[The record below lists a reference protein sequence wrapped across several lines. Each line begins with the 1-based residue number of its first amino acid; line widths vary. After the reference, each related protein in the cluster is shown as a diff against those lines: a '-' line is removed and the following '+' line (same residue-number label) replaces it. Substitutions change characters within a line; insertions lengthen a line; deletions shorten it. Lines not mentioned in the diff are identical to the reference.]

1 MSIESAQGIVLAS
14 CAASRPAAGAT
25 ENAGADGFDQGHHSL
40 LWSNRSG
47 LEVRTPRVSSMVRP
61 RSGFWVPAGLPYT
74 VEASAP
80 WWTASF
86 VARSCPAAWR
96 RVSIVEF
103 DDVVGSLLA
112 HVAVHPERPW
122 SADFVS
128 AVVTHLF
135 DAFASHPAPLTFPTD
150 PRAREVANGLVAD
163 PASAMELSDWAPRVG
178 ASERTLR
185 RLFLEQ
191 TGLTFRRWR
200 VRLRAHG
207 AMRLLAD
214 GLPVG
219 EVARRSGYTSTTAFA
234 RAFESE
240 TGVGP
245 SDYVA
250 GVTATLDPDPP
261 VDAGKWPMR
270 SRSWPRRRDAMEQ
283 SLIDMAERLIGDEVS
298 GRGERAALFRAGA
311 MLVLAAC
318 GDDEVDA
325 TDDAPTRV
333 PATTG
338 PAASDAASNAASN
351 ASDDPSSSA
360 RATTDLVVEPLTVV
374 DGLGRM
380 LTFEETPE
388 RIACRNS
395 GASMLLAGLGLVP
408 VSTFFEPERAALYYG
423 DDAIDE
429 ITFAPITAEEQ
440 ALLEPDLV
448 VTGELDPM
456 RVDLDPLFPVYAIA
470 TGGLVANAR
479 KLTTDI
485 AALTG
490 RMAEGEQ
497 VIQQWEEFIAKLT
510 DIEVEGAE
518 DVRLLQLWGGAPD
531 TYQGWTNISDWC
543 GLLTDLKLVGE
554 CLFDP
559 ETPDQQFA
567 EFSTE
572 AILAAQ
578 PTHISYVLEWQLE
591 GTDGYVLPEE
601 RQDPAWGQLDAVAAG
616 NVYVVPTTGHF
627 ANGFFE
633 IMYELENYLFNV
645 FGPAQGF
652 EDPGP
657 FVEWEGPSL

>member
-1 MSIESAQGIVLAS
+1 MRIQSAQGIVLAG
-14 CAASRPAAGAT
+14 CAAYRPAPGAAQA
-25 ENAGADGFDQGHHSL
+25 EGADGFDQGHHSL
-40 LWSNRSG
+40 VWSNRSG
-47 LEVRTPRVSSMVRP
+47 LEVRTPRVSSMVGP

-74 VEASAP
+74 VEASSP

-103 DDVVGSLLA
+103 DDVIGSLLA
-112 HVAVHPERPW
+112 HVAVHPDRPW

-135 DAFASHPAPLTFPTD
+135 DAFASHAAPLTFPTD

-163 PASAMELSDWAPRVG
+163 PASVSELSDWAPRVG

-207 AMRLLAD
+207 AMRLLSD

-250 GVTATLDPDPP
+250 GVTAALHPDPR
-261 VDAGKWPMR
+261 VDTGKWPMR
-270 SRSWPRRRDAMEQ
+270 SRSWPRRRDASEQ
-283 SLIDMAERLIGDEVS
+283 SLIDLAERLIGGEVNGE
-298 GRGERAALFRAGA
+298 GR
-311 MLVLAAC
+311 
-318 GDDEVDA
+318 
-325 TDDAPTRV
+325 
-333 PATTG
+333 PATNDTTTVPSAAAPS
-338 PAASDAASNAASN
+338 PADEAVDQ
-351 ASDDPSSSA
+351 
-360 RATTDLVVEPLTVV
+360 LTVV

-380 LTFEETPE
+380 LTFDETPA

-395 GASMLLAGLGLVP
+395 GASMLLADLGLVP
-408 VSTFFEPERAALYYG
+408 VSTFFEPERAALYFG
-423 DDAIDE
+423 DDAVDDIA
-429 ITFAPITAEEQ
+429 FAPVSAEEQ
-440 ALLEPDLV
+440 AVLEPDLV
-448 VTGELDPM
+448 VTGELD
-456 RVDLDPLFPVYAIA
+456 RVRPDLETLFPVYAIA
-470 TGGLVANAR
+470 TGSLVENAR

-490 RMAEGEQ
+490 RVAEGEQ
-497 VIQQWEEFIAKLT
+497 VIKQWEEFVAKLT
-510 DIEVEGAE
+510 DLEVEGAE

-531 TYQGWTNISDWC
+531 SYQGWTNISDWS
-543 GLLTDLKLVGE
+543 GLLTDLHLVGE

-567 EFSTE
+567 EFSAE
-572 AILAAQ
+572 AVVDAQ
-578 PTHISYVLEWQLE
+578 PTHISYVLEWQLA
-591 GTDGYVLPEE
+591 GTDGYVLPDA
-601 RQDPAWGQLDAVAAG
+601 RQDHAWSQLDAVAAG

-633 IMYELENYLFNV
+633 IMYELENYLFHV
-645 FGPAQGF
+645 FGPEQGF

-657 FVEWEGPSL
+657 FVEWKGPSL